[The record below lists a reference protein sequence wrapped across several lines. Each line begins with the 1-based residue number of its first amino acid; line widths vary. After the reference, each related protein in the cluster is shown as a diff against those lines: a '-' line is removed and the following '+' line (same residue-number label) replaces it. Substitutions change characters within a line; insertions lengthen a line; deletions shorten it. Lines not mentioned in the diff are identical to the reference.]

1 MQSASRF
8 ALFDDTHGQP
18 NWSQTGFPSRE
29 LDADCSGLAEVLRD
43 MGYDCA
49 GVRPRL
55 LSDRLSHPCLLVVPP
70 PTGYYNPA
78 RQTWQPLTSS
88 LFTPAEVRDILR
100 FVDGGGR
107 LLAFAYRFGDSFTRT
122 NLRDLFA
129 LLGCRLNNDAV
140 IDVTQLREV
149 HPLQLHFET
158 SREVLPMSWSAEGV
172 ETVCWRPVA
181 TFSILPTATV
191 RPLALSPGGRCI
203 SFDCEQRRISFQSW
217 PIAVAGALGHG
228 RFILLGGP
236 HVFETGPFGL
246 LGAADNRRFLQNIL
260 GWLLNDKGG
269 GLETVALG
277 SKPELAALHA
287 LLDEQWRDV
296 GQVEATGRGEAT
308 VAFVERLLRET
319 GVLKALAH
327 AKWMP

>member
-1 MQSASRF
+1 MQSVTRF

-29 LDADCSGLAEVLRD
+29 LDADCSGLADVLRG

-100 FVDGGGR
+100 FIDGGGR

-129 LLGCRLNNDAV
+129 
-140 IDVTQLREV
+140 
-149 HPLQLHFET
+149 PSPPF
-158 SREVLPMSWSAEGV
+158 S
-172 ETVCWRPVA
+172 PV
-181 TFSILPTATV
+181 LPTAK
-191 RPLALSPGGRCI
+191 PLSHGLVIRRARKQHRALRERTSKAAECASMGPLSP
-203 SFDCEQRRISFQSW
+203 
-217 PIAVAGALGHG
+217 PA
-228 RFILLGGP
+228 
-236 HVFETGPFGL
+236 
-246 LGAADNRRFLQNIL
+246 
-260 GWLLNDKGG
+260 
-269 GLETVALG
+269 
-277 SKPELAALHA
+277 
-287 LLDEQWRDV
+287 
-296 GQVEATGRGEAT
+296 
-308 VAFVERLLRET
+308 
-319 GVLKALAH
+319 
-327 AKWMP
+327 